1 MRCARAAEHNEW
13 SNILCLRTCVSSFAR
28 FWLLPA
34 LFLRIF
40 PAFIFRSQVTQAGTK
55 IAVMRFYVRFY
66 YILRGYRCGL
76 DGVELWGGG
85 HSLPRWLDYFFLDLV
100 GSMVRHLWGQV
111 EPATRRT
118 LAVRA
123 MV

>member
-1 MRCARAAEHNEW
+1 MNGQTYCAYARVYPP
-13 SNILCLRTCVSSFAR
+13 SRDSGYCLPCFSVSFQH
-28 FWLLPA
+28 
-34 LFLRIF
+34 
-40 PAFIFRSQVTQAGTK
+40 FRSQVTQAGTK

-76 DGVELWGGG
+76 DGVELWGGVVTACHAG
-85 HSLPRWLDYFFLDLV
+85 LIFFLDLV

-111 EPATRRT
+111 EPGTRRT